1 MAVAS
6 IVLPLNAKQVFE
18 LANQLPASQK
28 KRLVKLLTSDEENI
42 DTTEAQKQFV
52 RNSVKKYKKNPE
64 LLLAEE
70 DAWKIINSN
79 D

>member
-18 LANQLPASQK
+18 LANQLPISQK
-28 KRLVKLLTSDEENI
+28 KRLVKLLTSEDENI
-42 DTTEAQKQFV
+42 NTTEAQRQFV
-52 RNSVKKYKKNPE
+52 RNCVKKYKENRE

-70 DAWKIINSN
+70 DAWN
-79 D
+79 

>member
-6 IVLPLNAKQVFE
+6 IVLPLGAKQVFE
-18 LANQLPASQK
+18 LANQLPISQK
-28 KRLVKLLTSDEENI
+28 KRLVKLLTSEDENI
-42 DTTEAQKQFV
+42 NTTEAQRQFV
-52 RNSVKKYKKNPE
+52 RNCVKKYKENRE